1 MHIFFARSISL
12 WTGSLDKYEVAK
24 RTAVIFFVFVGQ
36 QRQGHG
42 KLFCTSS
49 LANDL
54 HSALTPIP
62 LRATKKNY
70 ACFASLRMRKYESWE
85 KKEEGTGMGRRTG
98 KGEGEG
104 RDNLPFLLL
113 IPPSLPATSL
123 EANSSWVLP
132 TAVCLQA
139 AALLLWLDNVHT

>member
-1 MHIFFARSISL
+1 MASFF
-12 WTGSLDKYEVAK
+12 
-24 RTAVIFFVFVGQ
+24 F
-36 QRQGHG
+36 
-42 KLFCTSS
+42 TSS
-49 LANDL
+49 LSNDL

-85 KKEEGTGMGRRTG
+85 KKEEGTGVGRRTE
-98 KGEGEG
+98 KGEG

-123 EANSSWVLP
+123 EANSS
-132 TAVCLQA
+132 
-139 AALLLWLDNVHT
+139 